1 MARSEPVAVISVIIG
16 LIYTILCSLCLVLT
30 LYVSQNLQNHMS
42 AQRRL
47 RSACA
52 STHSDQSLHCAHEE
66 AVGHRA
72 PSKDSDLTAAVQA
85 DIWVFVWH
93 MILLG
98 FVFVFQLVF
107 SSFLFQIFIIFRLF
121 LSLSYYFCLIVIILS
136 LSAYSFSLSPTSIF
150 LYLHISPGIKATN
163 EPPTGPRANMYRTM
177 TNDPISDPAF
187 WNSCDN
193 VNIFL
198 PNVLKLISDNGL
210 SE

>member
-1 MARSEPVAVISVIIG
+1 
-16 LIYTILCSLCLVLT
+16 
-30 LYVSQNLQNHMS
+30 MS
-42 AQRRL
+42 AKTYKITWAP
-47 RSACA
+47 SED
-52 STHSDQSLHCAHEE
+52 SDQPVHPHILIKVFIVHMKKLWA
-66 AVGHRA
+66 HRA

-193 VNIFL
+193 VTIFL